1 MTIHQNLSLSELLFY
16 RIGGTA
22 SYVLEVKSAG
32 DVQEAC
38 DFIQKN
44 NIASWMVVG
53 LGTNL
58 LMHDGN
64 FDGAII
70 WMTKPDSPD
79 ITISEGLISAYAGQ
93 TLDDLVQFSFDD
105 NFIGLEVL
113 GGLPST
119 VGGAIRG
126 NAGAFGTEMQDVI
139 DRVEVYDLSDHQV
152 KTITNQECE
161 FSYRDSIFKHT
172 NTYIILRGIFR
183 LHEATV
189 EEVAQA
195 KGIYE
200 EKIAYREANHP
211 VEYPS
216 CGSVFKNI
224 REAEKVQKIL
234 SVWPDIQEAVESKWH
249 QKVSMGYVIKRLG
262 FSGMQ
267 VGGAKI
273 TEKHANYIS
282 NVDHAKASDVLA
294 IIKQIKEKFEA
305 TFGFPPEIEA
315 EIVS

>member
-1 MTIHQNLSLSELLFY
+1 MTIHQNISLSELLFY
-16 RIGGTA
+16 RIGGIA
-22 SYVLEVKSAG
+22 AYVLEVKSVE
-32 DVQEAC
+32 DVLEAY

-53 LGTNL
+53 LGANL
-58 LMHDGN
+58 LMKDGN

-70 WMTKPDSPD
+70 WMTKPDTPD
-79 ITISEGLISAYAGQ
+79 ITISQGLINVFAGQ
-93 TLDDLVQFSFDD
+93 TLDDLVQFSFEDSY
-105 NFIGLEVL
+105 IGLESL

-139 DRVEVYDLSDHQV
+139 ERVEVYDLSDRQI
-152 KTITNQECE
+152 KTISNQECE
-161 FSYRDSIFKHT
+161 FSYRNSVFKHI
-172 NTYIILRGIFR
+172 NQYIILRGIFR
-183 LHEATV
+183 LHEATE
-189 EEVAQA
+189 EEVIQA
-195 KGIYE
+195 KNVYQ
-200 EKIAYREANHP
+200 EKISYRETNHP

-216 CGSVFKNI
+216 CGSVFKNV
-224 REAEKVQKIL
+224 REPEKVQKIL
-234 SVWPDIQEAVESKWH
+234 SVWPDIQEVVQTKWH
-249 QKVSMGYVIKRLG
+249 GKISMGYAIKRLG

-273 TEKHANYIS
+273 TEKHANYIC
-282 NVDHAKASDVLA
+282 NVDHAKARDVLD
-294 IIKQIKEKFEA
+294 IISQIKTKFEA